1 MKQKTK
7 KAAAKRLFF
16 SSTGKA
22 QRRSTKQAHF
32 NGLDTGNE
40 SRRKHSDKK
49 IHKSDQGRLQ
59 RLVPYA

>member
-7 KAAAKRLFF
+7 KAASKRMYF

-32 NGLDTGNE
+32 NGLDTGKE
-40 SRRKHSDKK
+40 TRRKHSDKQ
-49 IHKSDQGRLQ
+49 IHKSDQARLT